1 MKTAYSNIIVFRML
15 THNKAR
21 LALSLCGI
29 SFATLVLFMG
39 IGFFNGLNDSQAR
52 LATVLKADLVMMNIR
67 SRSINSFRKMH
78 RTRLF
83 QATGFEEIIAVVPI
97 YEGQTTLTNPQT
109 GMSKTIFFLAFPTG
123 TQPFSIPGMDTYAK
137 QLRHQ
142 GKILFDAK
150 SRKVFGTIKQG
161 MDVDIKGIPHHV
173 AGIVRMGP
181 NFSKNGYILMSDVT
195 LLSGIGAGR
204 INPEKISFGLFTT
217 KPGTDIPALK
227 SKLEKAFPDDFKFM
241 TPEEMKKFEI
251 NFTTRS
257 TPVGALLGIGLIVG
271 FGIGVIIS
279 YQILFNEV
287 TDHMPQ
293 FATMKAVGFSKR
305 FLVGIVLK
313 EALLLSV
320 MGFFPG
326 LLASIGLYVFIE
338 HFTKIIMIMNTQRI
352 LVVFILTVVMCNIA
366 GVLAV
371 KKVLGADP
379 AELF

>member
-1 MKTAYSNIIVFRML
+1 MKIPYSNIIVFRML

-52 LATVLKADLVMMNIR
+52 LATILNADIVMMNIK

-83 QATGFEEIIAVVPI
+83 QATGFKEIIEVVPI
-97 YEGQTTLTNPQT
+97 YEGQTKLTNPQT

-123 TQPFSIPGMDTYAK
+123 SHPFSIPGMDEHIHH
-137 QLRHQ
+137 LRQ
-142 GKILFDAK
+142 KGKILFDSK
-150 SRKVFGTIKQG
+150 SRKVFGKINKG
-161 MDVDIKGIPHHV
+161 MNVDIKGISHQV
-173 AGIVRMGP
+173 AGIVKLGP

-195 LLSGIGAGR
+195 LLSGIGVGR
-204 INPEKISFGLFTT
+204 INPEKISFGLLTT
-217 KPGTDIPALK
+217 RPGTDIPALK
-227 SKLEKAFPDDFKFM
+227 TRLKQAFPDDFKFM
-241 TPEEMKKFEI
+241 TPREMKQFEI

-271 FGIGVIIS
+271 FAIGVIIS

-293 FATMKAVGFSKR
+293 FATLKAVGFSKS
-305 FLVGIVLK
+305 FLISIVLK

-326 LLASIGLYVFIE
+326 LMASFGLYVFIE
-338 HFTKIIMIMNTQRI
+338 HFTKIIMIMNMERI
-352 LVVFILTVVMCNIA
+352 LVVFILTVIMCNIA
-366 GVLAV
+366 GILAV